1 MTVDEQR
8 APRPAPT
15 LSPAKQALLSAWSK
29 GRRGN
34 RDEIPRR
41 GDDGP
46 APLSFS
52 QQRLWFLERM
62 VPDSPAY
69 NTPMAVELRG
79 PLDVTALRDSVRRI
93 IDRHEALRTTIQE
106 SDGEPVQ
113 VVSPTAT
120 VDLPVTDLSDLS
132 EAERDARVRQ
142 ALQEEA
148 RRTFVLA
155 VGPLVR
161 FGLFRLT
168 PRRHVFLVNWSHLIA
183 DGWSGRVFSRELAE
197 CYSALVTGGTPRL
210 PELKLQYAD
219 YAVWQRAQLTG
230 PALARQVRYWR
241 ERLDGIPALLEL
253 PTDRPRPTVQSFRG
267 DTLRF
272 TVDERLTGRLR
283 ALCAGTDSTL
293 FMVWLAA
300 FTVVLSRWSGQRDVV
315 VGTPVANRNRPELE
329 DLFGFF
335 ANTLALRTT
344 VTGDPTFRQLLA
356 RVGADVSADF
366 AHQDLPFEK
375 LVDELQ
381 PERSTSHN
389 PVFQAML
396 ALNNTPPPRVDLTA
410 DTQLVGLVEGD
421 TGSAKFDLW
430 LSLADAGDTLPGGLE
445 FATDLFDRDTVERI
459 LASLLRLLDQVCA
472 DPDAPLSR
480 LDLVD
485 AEERHRVLRVWND
498 TAAPEPTP
506 RVLHELIAEQA
517 RRTPR
522 HVAVRLDNRSLTYAE
537 LDRRGNRL
545 ANRLRRHG
553 VRPDSRVAV
562 CLDRSPELLVALLGV
577 IKAGGCYVPLDPDHP
592 PARLAYL
599 LADCAAR
606 VVLTGDGG
614 RDVLPAGG
622 PPVIDLHRDDCADES
637 ERAPASGVTEDDL
650 TYVIYTSGST
660 GLPKGVMNSHRAVVN
675 RLRWM
680 QRRFGLTAGEAVLQK
695 TPASFDV
702 SVWEFFW
709 PLLVGATVTMAR
721 PDGHRDPGYLADL
734 INDQR
739 ISTVHFVPSM
749 LRLFLDE
756 PRSATCTG
764 LRRVVCSGEA
774 LPRDLVHRFQQRLPA
789 RLDNLYGPTEAAVDV
804 TAHRCPPGED
814 TADVSIG
821 APVDNTRIYV
831 LDPAGRPVPVGVP
844 GELCIGGIQVARGY
858 QGRPALTAERFVPD
872 PFTDHPGAR
881 MYRTGDIARWRPGG
895 TLSYLGRADLQVKL
909 GGIRFELGEA
919 EAALREH
926 PTVRDAVVTV
936 RRDTGDEGQLVAYVV
951 PHAEPE
957 HPGPAGPSA
966 ADRPPVTDVDGT
978 VRQWARVFDEAYTE
992 PETPDAAERNYSS
1005 WNSSYTG
1012 APIPA
1017 DEMRRWVDE
1026 TVSLTLTT
1034 SPGRVLEVGCGL
1046 GLLLLRIAPHA
1057 AAYHGT
1063 DISRFALDQLRDEVQ
1078 ARALTGVTLD
1088 ERAAHELAEL
1098 PDASF
1103 DTVLLNSV
1111 VQYFPDVDYLRQV
1124 LEQCLR
1130 LVAPGG
1136 RLIVGDVRS
1145 LPLLTD
1151 FHRSVEL
1158 RRADPDDDLATV
1170 LARATARTWQEEE
1183 LALDPALFTTLPA
1196 TRPGVAA
1203 VEVRLKP
1210 GGYDNELSRFR
1221 YDVVVHV
1228 AADPTPDGPATPE
1241 PTVGPASADTPDP
1254 VVDPASDP
1262 PDPAVDPLGWDAD
1275 LAGRLRERLGEEPAV
1290 AVTGIPNERLRE
1302 VAVLRAGDAAC
1313 RTVRELRARIDR
1325 EPAGV
1330 DPDALHRLADDLGV
1344 RVVVGPST
1352 GDPTR
1357 MDALFHR
1364 ADLRPSWP
1372 PAPPTRTGALAN
1384 WPRQARLMGELGPR
1398 WRAHLKDRI
1407 PRYAVPSVFV
1417 PVPDI
1422 PLSLNGKVAWSDLP
1436 APPPVAARDHGAH
1449 VAPADGTERLVADI
1463 WAAVL
1468 GLERVSATANYF
1480 ELGGDSI
1487 RGIRVMARANQAG
1500 LPLVP
1505 RDLFAY
1511 PTVAELAAVA
1521 DTRLAEGGA
1530 VDAPTA
1536 DPAQPDHWHLSER
1549 DRARREQLLA
1559 DPDVTEVFPLAPYQA
1574 HMLRRLVADR
1584 RPGEYLVQ
1592 RVDTLR
1598 GPIDVDLLRRCWAG
1612 LAGRYALLRTMF
1624 VWTGLDEPLQVVRRD
1639 VELPSRYADWTGLT
1653 ATEQDTE
1660 LARFLRE
1667 DQAVGC
1673 APEDPAGIRLFLA
1686 KVDEDAYR
1694 TVFSFSY
1701 LRMEGWSL
1709 SVFLSDVIGE
1719 YHRLLAGQTPL
1730 AGEDVPFSRY
1740 VGWLRRR
1747 GVPADTPGF
1756 WRQMFADGWSP
1767 TPLATSTPGNRPG
1780 TQRGYARQHLQVDA
1794 RVTEAL
1800 RDTAQRLRMPPNTL
1814 VQAAWAVLLARYA
1827 GRGEATLGVFF
1838 NGRPADLPGIEDLTG
1853 PTMNVL
1859 PMRVRLPEPDRPVA
1873 ELLRHVMTLGA
1884 DAAHHQYVAPERV
1897 AEWAGWPADRP
1908 MFDAYLVFQNLDPTL
1923 FGSTERIPTFFSRL
1937 AEPFRLDVMPGV
1949 ELGLILSY
1957 HRDLLTDDAAGRV
1970 LDDLVATLAA
1980 ITADPHRPIAE
1991 TLRPPARPAAAKVLL
2006 VEGELGGHQIKDT
2019 PFPVPAAEEPR

>member
-8 APRPAPT
+8 GARPAPA
-15 LSPAKQALLSAWSK
+15 LSPAKQALLAAWSR

-69 NTPMAVELRG
+69 NTPMAVELHG
-79 PLDVTALRDSVRRI
+79 PLDVAALRDSVQRI
-93 IDRHEALRTTIQE
+93 VDRHEALRTTIRE
-106 SDGEPVQ
+106 ADGEPVQ
-113 VVSPTAT
+113 VVSPPGP
-120 VDLPVTDLSDLS
+120 VDLPVTDLSHLG
-132 EAERDARVRQ
+132 EADRDERVRQ

-161 FGLFRLT
+161 FGLFRLA
-168 PRRHVFLVNWSHLIA
+168 PQRHVFLVNWSHLIA

-197 CYSALVTGGTPRL
+197 CYSALVAGGTPRL

-219 YAVWQRAQLTG
+219 YAVWQRAQLSG
-230 PALARQVRYWR
+230 PTLARQVRYWR
-241 ERLDGIPALLEL
+241 DRLDGIPALLEL

-293 FMVWLAA
+293 FMALLAA
-300 FTVVLSRWSGQRDVV
+300 FTVVLSRWSGQPDVV
-315 VGTPVANRNRPELE
+315 VGTPVANRNRPQLE

-389 PVFQAML
+389 PVFQVML

-445 FATDLFDRDTVERI
+445 YATDLFDRDTVERI

-480 LDLVD
+480 LELVD
-485 AEERHRVLRVWND
+485 AEERDRVLRVWND
-498 TAAPEPTP
+498 TAAPEPAP
-506 RVLHELIAEQA
+506 RVLHELIAEQV
-517 RRTPR
+517 RRTPE
-522 HVAVRLDNRSLTYAE
+522 HVAVRLDDRSLTYAE
-537 LDRRGNRL
+537 LDRRANRL

-553 VRPDSRVAV
+553 VGPDSRVAV

-577 IKAGGCYVPLDPDHP
+577 LKAGGCYVPLDPDHP

-599 LADCAAR
+599 LADCGAR
-606 VVLTGDGG
+606 IVLTGDGG
-614 RDVLPAGG
+614 RDVLPADA
-622 PPVIDLHRDDCADES
+622 PPAIDLHRDDCADEPAQ
-637 ERAPASGVTEDDL
+637 APASGVTEDDL

-660 GLPKGVMNSHRAVVN
+660 GMPKGVMNSHRAVVN

-721 PDGHRDPGYLADL
+721 PDGHRDPGYLVDL

-739 ISTVHFVPSM
+739 ITTVHFVPSM

-774 LPRDLVHRFQQRLPA
+774 LPRDLVRRLQERLPA

-814 TADVSIG
+814 ADADVSIG
-821 APVDNTRIYV
+821 APVDNTSIYV

-872 PFTDHPGAR
+872 PFADRPGAR
-881 MYRTGDIARWRPGG
+881 MYRTGDIVRWRPGG
-895 TLSYLGRADLQVKL
+895 TLSYLGREDLQVKL
-909 GGIRFELGEA
+909 GGIRFELGEI

-936 RRDTGDEGQLVAYVV
+936 RRDAGDEGQLVAYVV
-951 PHAEPE
+951 PRAGEPSE
-957 HPGPAGPSA
+957 PAAPAGPDGTPA
-966 ADRPPVTDVDGT
+966 TGDADGT
-978 VRQWARVFDEAYTE
+978 VHQWARVFDEAYTE
-992 PETPDAAERNYSS
+992 PATPDAADSNFSS

-1026 TVSLTLTT
+1026 TVSLALATP
-1034 SPGRVLEVGCGL
+1034 PGRVLEVGCGL

-1057 AAYHGT
+1057 ASYHGT
-1063 DISRFALDQLRDEVQ
+1063 DISRFALGQVRAEVR
-1078 ARALTGVTLD
+1078 ARGLAGVTLD
-1088 ERAAHELAEL
+1088 ERAAHELADL
-1098 PDASF
+1098 PAGSF

-1111 VQYFPDVDYLRQV
+1111 VQYFPDADYLRRV
-1124 LEQCLR
+1124 LAQALR

-1136 RLIVGDVRS
+1136 RVIVGDVRS
-1145 LPLLTD
+1145 LPLLAD

-1158 RRADPDDDLATV
+1158 HRAGPDDDPAVV
-1170 LARATARTWQEEE
+1170 LARAAARTWQEEE
-1183 LALDPALFTTLPA
+1183 LALDPALFTSLGETV
-1196 TRPGVAA
+1196 PGVAA
-1203 VEVRLKP
+1203 VQVRLKP

-1228 AADPTPDGPATPE
+1228 AADPAPDGGAGPE
-1241 PTVGPASADTPDP
+1241 
-1254 VVDPASDP
+1254 
-1262 PDPAVDPLGWDAD
+1262 PAVDPLGWDGD
-1275 LAGRLRERLGEEPAV
+1275 LAGRLRERLREEPAL
-1290 AVTGIPNERLRE
+1290 AVTGIPNDRLRE
-1302 VAVLRAGDAAC
+1302 IAVLRSGDGGF
-1313 RTVRELRARIDR
+1313 RTVAELRARIDR

-1330 DPDALHRLADDLGV
+1330 DPDALYRLADELGA
-1344 RVVVGPST
+1344 RVVVAPSPA
-1352 GDPTR
+1352 DPTR

-1364 ADLRPSWP
+1364 ADVRPSWP
-1372 PAPPTRTGALAN
+1372 PTPPARGGAPAN

-1407 PRYAVPSVFV
+1407 PRYAVPAVFV

-1436 APPPVAARDHGAH
+1436 APPPAGARDRGAH

-1463 WAAVL
+1463 WASVL

-1505 RDLFAY
+1505 RDLFAH

-1521 DTRLAEGGA
+1521 DARLAEGGA
-1530 VDAPTA
+1530 VDGPADAPEPPA
-1536 DPAQPDHWHLSER
+1536 DWGLSER
-1549 DRARREQLLA
+1549 DRARRERLLA
-1559 DPDVTEVFPLAPYQA
+1559 DPDVTDVFPLAPYQA
-1574 HMLRRLVADR
+1574 HMLRRLVADP

-1612 LAGRYALLRTMF
+1612 LARRYALLRTMF
-1624 VWTGLDEPLQVVRRD
+1624 VWADLDEPLQVVRRD
-1639 VELPSRYADWTGLT
+1639 VELPSRYEDWTGLT
-1653 ATEQDTE
+1653 AAEQDAE

-1709 SVFLSDVIGE
+1709 SVFLSDVLGE
-1719 YHRLLAGQTPL
+1719 YHRLLVGEAPDAGT
-1730 AGEDVPFSRY
+1730 DVPFSRY

-1756 WRQMFADGWSP
+1756 WRDLFADGWSP
-1767 TPLATSTPGNRPG
+1767 TPLAEFAPGNRPG
-1780 TQRGYARQHLQVDA
+1780 AQRGYARQHLNVDA
-1794 RVTEAL
+1794 GVTEAL

-1838 NGRPADLPGIEDLTG
+1838 NGRPADLPGVEDLTG

-1873 ELLRHVMTLGA
+1873 DLLSHVMTVGA

-1897 AEWAGWPADRP
+1897 AAWAGWPADRP

-1923 FGSTERIPTFFSRL
+1923 FGSTERIPTFFSRM

-1957 HRDLLTDDAAGRV
+1957 HRDLLTDEAAGRV

-1980 ITADPHRPIAE
+1980 ITADPHRPVAE
-1991 TLRPPARPAAAKVLL
+1991 ALRPAARPAAAKVLL
-2006 VEGELGGHQIKDT
+2006 VEGELAGHQIKDT
-2019 PFPVPAAEEPR
+2019 PLPVPAAVEPR

>member
-8 APRPAPT
+8 GARPAPA
-15 LSPAKQALLSAWSK
+15 LSPAKQALLSAWSR

-79 PLDVTALRDSVRRI
+79 PLDVAALRDSVQRI
-93 IDRHEALRTTIQE
+93 VDRHEALRTTIRE
-106 SDGEPVQ
+106 ADGEPVQ
-113 VVSPTAT
+113 VVSPPAA

-132 EAERDARVRQ
+132 EAERDERVRQ

-161 FGLFRLT
+161 FGLFRLA
-168 PRRHVFLVNWSHLIA
+168 PDRHVFLVNWSHLIA

-219 YAVWQRAQLTG
+219 YAVWQRAQMSG
-230 PALARQVRYWR
+230 PELARQVRYWR

-272 TVDERLTGRLR
+272 TVDEGLTGRLR

-293 FMVWLAA
+293 FMVLLAA
-300 FTVVLSRWSGQRDVV
+300 FTVVLSRWSGQPDVV

-344 VTGDPTFRQLLA
+344 VTGDPTFRQLLS

-389 PVFQAML
+389 PVFQVML

-445 FATDLFDRDTVERI
+445 YATDLFDRDTVERI

-480 LDLVD
+480 LELID
-485 AEERHRVLRVWND
+485 AEERDRVLRVWND
-498 TAAPEPTP
+498 TAAPEPAP
-506 RVLHELIAEQA
+506 RVLHELVAEQV
-517 RRTPR
+517 RRTPE
-522 HVAVRLDNRSLTYAE
+522 HVAVRLDDRSLTYAE
-537 LDRRGNRL
+537 LDRRSNRL

-577 IKAGGCYVPLDPDHP
+577 LKAGGCYVPLDPDHP

-599 LADCAAR
+599 LADCGAEI
-606 VVLTGDGG
+606 VLTGDGG
-614 RDVLPAGG
+614 RDVLPADA
-622 PPVIDLHRDDCADES
+622 PPAIDLHRDDCADES
-637 ERAPASGVTEDDL
+637 EQAPASGVTEDDL

-660 GLPKGVMNSHRAVVN
+660 GMPKGVMNSHRAVVN

-680 QRRFGLTAGEAVLQK
+680 QRRFELTAGEPVLQK

-721 PDGHRDPGYLADL
+721 PDGHRDPGYLVDL

-739 ISTVHFVPSM
+739 ITTVHFVPSM

-774 LPRDLVHRFQQRLPA
+774 LPRDLVRRLQDRLPA

-814 TADVSIG
+814 ATADVSIG
-821 APVDNTRIYV
+821 APVDNTSIYV

-872 PFTDHPGAR
+872 PFSDRPGAR
-881 MYRTGDIARWRPGG
+881 MYRTGDIVRWRPGG
-895 TLSYLGRADLQVKL
+895 TLSYLGREDLQVKL
-909 GGIRFELGEA
+909 GGIRFELGEI

-936 RRDTGDEGQLVAYVV
+936 RRDAGGETGEGQLVAYVV
-951 PHAEPE
+951 PRTGAHPEPAA
-957 HPGPAGPSA
+957 PATPDEA
-966 ADRPPVTDVDGT
+966 PATDDVDGT
-978 VRQWARVFDEAYTE
+978 VGQWARVFDDAYTE
-992 PETPDAAERNYSS
+992 PETPDAAESNFSS

-1012 APIPA
+1012 DPIPA

-1026 TVSLTLTT
+1026 TVSLALAAP
-1034 SPGRVLEVGCGL
+1034 PGRVLEVGCGL

-1057 AAYHGT
+1057 VSYHGT
-1063 DISRFALDQLRDEVQ
+1063 DISRFALDQVRSEVRARDL
-1078 ARALTGVTLD
+1078 ADVTLD
-1088 ERAAHELAEL
+1088 ERAAHELADL
-1098 PDASF
+1098 PAGSF

-1124 LEQCLR
+1124 LAQARR

-1136 RLIVGDVRS
+1136 RIVVGDVRS
-1145 LPLLTD
+1145 LPLLAD

-1158 RRADPDDDLATV
+1158 HRAGPDADPAVV
-1170 LARATARTWQEEE
+1170 LARAAARTWQEEE
-1183 LALDPALFTTLPA
+1183 LALDPALFTTLGD
-1196 TRPGVAA
+1196 TLPGVAA

-1228 AADPTPDGPATPE
+1228 AADPAPDGQAGPE
-1241 PTVGPASADTPDP
+1241 PAA
-1254 VVDPASDP
+1254 
-1262 PDPAVDPLGWDAD
+1262 DPLGWDGD
-1275 LAGRLRERLGEEPAV
+1275 LAGRLRDRLRDEPAV
-1290 AVTGIPNERLRE
+1290 AVTGIPNGRLRE
-1302 VAVLRAGDAAC
+1302 IAVLRAGDGTC
-1313 RTVRELRARIDR
+1313 RTVGELRARIDR

-1330 DPDALHRLADDLGV
+1330 DPDELYRLADELGV
-1344 RVVVGPST
+1344 RVVVASSAA
-1352 GDPTR
+1352 DPTR

-1364 ADLRPSWP
+1364 AEVRPSWP
-1372 PAPPTRTGALAN
+1372 PAPPVRTGALAN

-1407 PRYAVPSVFV
+1407 PRYAVPAVFV

-1422 PLSLNGKVAWSDLP
+1422 PLSLNGKVDWSDLP
-1436 APPPVAARDHGAH
+1436 APPPVAARDRGEH

-1487 RGIRVMARANQAG
+1487 RGIRVMARANRAG

-1505 RDLFAY
+1505 RDLFAH

-1521 DTRLAEGGA
+1521 DARLAEGGVA
-1530 VDAPTA
+1530 DEPTGDAPES
-1536 DPAQPDHWHLSER
+1536 PGNWGLSER
-1549 DRARREQLLA
+1549 DRARRERLLA
-1559 DPDVTEVFPLAPYQA
+1559 DPDVEEVFPLAPYQA
-1574 HMLRRLVADR
+1574 HMLRRLVADP
-1584 RPGEYLVQ
+1584 RPGEFLVQ

-1612 LAGRYALLRTMF
+1612 LARRYALLRTMF
-1624 VWTGLDEPLQVVRRD
+1624 VWTDLDEPLQVVRRD
-1639 VELPSRYADWTGLT
+1639 VELPSRYEDWTGFT
-1653 ATEQDTE
+1653 AAEQDAA

-1673 APEDPAGIRLFLA
+1673 APDDPAGIRLFLA

-1719 YHRLLAGQTPL
+1719 YHRLLAGETPQ
-1730 AGEDVPFSRY
+1730 AGTDVPFSRY
-1740 VGWLRRR
+1740 VDWLRRR
-1747 GVPADTPGF
+1747 GVPADTPAF
-1756 WRQMFADGWSP
+1756 WRDMFAGGYAP
-1767 TPLATSTPGNRPG
+1767 TPLAASAPGNRPG
-1780 TQRGYARQHLQVDA
+1780 AQRGYARQHLHVDA
-1794 RVTEAL
+1794 HVTEAL

-1814 VQAAWAVLLARYA
+1814 VQAAWAALLARYA
-1827 GRGEATLGVFF
+1827 GRDEATLGVFF
-1838 NGRPADLPGIEDLTG
+1838 NGRPADLPGVEDLTG

-1859 PMRVRLPEPDRPVA
+1859 PMRVRLPEPDRPVVD
-1873 ELLRHVMTLGA
+1873 LLSHVMTVGA
-1884 DAAHHQYVAPERV
+1884 DAAHHQYVAPEQV
-1897 AEWAGWPADRP
+1897 AAWAGWPADRP

-1923 FGSTERIPTFFSRL
+1923 FGSTERVPTFFSRL

-1957 HRDLLTDDAAGRV
+1957 HRDLLTDEAAGRV

-1980 ITADPHRPIAE
+1980 ITVDPYRPVAE
-1991 TLRPPARPAAAKVLL
+1991 ALRPPERPAAEKVLL

-2019 PFPVPAAEEPR
+2019 PFPVPAAAEPR

>member
-1 MTVDEQR
+1 MSVDEQR
-8 APRPAPT
+8 GARPAQA

-29 GRRGN
+29 GRRGT

-79 PLDVTALRDSVRRI
+79 PLDVAALRDSVQRI
-93 IDRHEALRTTIQE
+93 VDRHEALRTTIRE
-106 SDGEPVQ
+106 ADGEPVQ
-113 VVSPTAT
+113 VVSPPAA
-120 VDLPVTDLSDLS
+120 VDLPVTDLTGLS
-132 EAERDARVRQ
+132 EAERDERVRQ

-161 FGLFRLT
+161 FGLFRLA
-168 PRRHVFLVNWSHLIA
+168 PDRHVFLVNWSHLIA

-219 YAVWQRAQLTG
+219 YAVWQRAQMSG
-230 PALARQVRYWR
+230 PTLARQVRYWR
-241 ERLDGIPALLEL
+241 DRLAGIPALLEL

-293 FMVWLAA
+293 FMVLLAA
-300 FTVVLSRWSGQRDVV
+300 FTVVLSRWSGQPDVV

-344 VTGDPTFRQLLA
+344 VTGDPTFRQLLT

-366 AHQDLPFEK
+366 VHQDLPFEK

-389 PVFQAML
+389 PVFQVML

-445 FATDLFDRDTVERI
+445 YATDLFDRDTVERI

-480 LDLVD
+480 LELTDD
-485 AEERHRVLRVWND
+485 EERDRVLRAWND
-498 TAAPEPTP
+498 TAAPEPAP
-506 RVLHELIAEQA
+506 RVLHELIAEQV
-517 RRTPR
+517 RRTPG
-522 HVAVRLDNRSLTYAE
+522 HVAVRLDDRSLTYAE
-537 LDRRGNRL
+537 LDRRSNRL
-545 ANRLRRHG
+545 AHRLRRHG
-553 VRPDSRVAV
+553 VGPDSRVAV

-577 IKAGGCYVPLDPDHP
+577 LKAGGCYVPLDPEHP

-599 LADCAAR
+599 LADCGAEI
-606 VVLTGDGG
+606 VLTGDGG
-614 RDVLPAGG
+614 RDVLPADA
-622 PPVIDLHRDDCADES
+622 PPTIDLHRDDCAE
-637 ERAPASGVTEDDL
+637 EPEQAPPSGVTEDDL

-660 GLPKGVMNSHRAVVN
+660 GMPKGVMNSHRAVVN

-680 QRRFGLTAGEAVLQK
+680 QRRFELTAGEAVLQK

-721 PDGHRDPGYLADL
+721 PDGHRDPGYLVDL
-734 INDQR
+734 INEQR
-739 ISTVHFVPSM
+739 ITTVHFVPSM

-774 LPRDLVHRFQQRLPA
+774 LPRDLVRRLHERLPA

-804 TAHRCPPGED
+804 TAYRCPPGED
-814 TADVSIG
+814 ATDVSIG
-821 APVDNTRIYV
+821 APVDNTSIYV

-872 PFTDHPGAR
+872 PFTDRPGAR
-881 MYRTGDIARWRPGG
+881 MYRTGDIVRWRPGG
-895 TLSYLGRADLQVKL
+895 TLSYLGREDLQVKL
-909 GGIRFELGEA
+909 GGIRFELGEI

-926 PTVRDAVVTV
+926 PTIRDAVVTV
-936 RRDTGDEGQLVAYVV
+936 RRDAAGGEAGEGQLVAYVV
-951 PHAEPE
+951 PRSGEQPEP
-957 HPGPAGPSA
+957 A
-966 ADRPPVTDVDGT
+966 APVTPDEPPATGDVDGA
-978 VRQWARVFDEAYTE
+978 VHQWARVFDEAYTE
-992 PETPDAAERNYSS
+992 PETADAADSNFSS

-1012 APIPA
+1012 APIPP

-1026 TVSLTLTT
+1026 TVALALAEP
-1034 SPGRVLEVGCGL
+1034 PGRVLEVGCGL

-1057 AAYHGT
+1057 ASYHGT
-1063 DISRFALDQLRDEVQ
+1063 DISRFALGQVRAEVR
-1078 ARALTGVTLD
+1078 ARGLAGVTLD
-1088 ERAAHELAEL
+1088 ERAAHELADL
-1098 PDASF
+1098 PAGSF

-1111 VQYFPDVDYLRQV
+1111 VQYFPDADYLRQV
-1124 LEQCLR
+1124 LTEARR

-1136 RLIVGDVRS
+1136 RIVVGDVRS
-1145 LPLLTD
+1145 LPLLAD

-1158 RRADPDDDLATV
+1158 HRADPDADPAVV
-1170 LARATARTWQEEE
+1170 LARAAARTWQEEE
-1183 LALDPALFTTLPA
+1183 LALDPALFTSLGDTL
-1196 TRPGVAA
+1196 PGVAA
-1203 VEVRLKP
+1203 VEVRLKR
-1210 GGYDNELSRFR
+1210 GDYDNELSRFR
-1221 YDVVVHV
+1221 YDVVVRV
-1228 AADPTPDGPATPE
+1228 AADPAADGPAAPE
-1241 PTVGPASADTPDP
+1241 PAA
-1254 VVDPASDP
+1254 
-1262 PDPAVDPLGWDAD
+1262 DPLGWEGD
-1275 LAGRLRERLGEEPAV
+1275 LAGRLRDRLREEPVV
-1290 AVTGIPNERLRE
+1290 AVTGIPNGRLRE
-1302 VAVLRAGDAAC
+1302 IAVLRAGDGAC
-1313 RTVRELRARIDR
+1313 RTVGELRARVDR
-1325 EPAGV
+1325 EPPGV
-1330 DPDALHRLADDLGV
+1330 DPDELYRLADELGV
-1344 RVVVGPST
+1344 GVVVAPSAA
-1352 GDPTR
+1352 DPTR
-1357 MDALFHR
+1357 IDALFHR
-1364 ADLRPSWP
+1364 ADVRPSWP
-1372 PAPPTRTGALAN
+1372 PAPPARGGALAN

-1407 PRYAVPSVFV
+1407 PRYAVPAVFV
-1417 PVPDI
+1417 PVPGI
-1422 PLSLNGKVAWSDLP
+1422 PLSLNGKVDWSELP
-1436 APPPVAARDHGAH
+1436 APPPVAARDRGAH
-1449 VAPADGTERLVADI
+1449 VPPADGTEQLVADI
-1463 WAAVL
+1463 WASVL

-1487 RGIRVMARANQAG
+1487 RGIRVMARANGAG

-1505 RDLFAY
+1505 RDLFAH

-1521 DTRLAEGGA
+1521 DARLAEGGT
-1530 VDAPTA
+1530 VDGPAPESPG
-1536 DPAQPDHWHLSER
+1536 DWGLSER
-1549 DRARREQLLA
+1549 DRAHRERLLA
-1559 DPDVTEVFPLAPYQA
+1559 DADVAEVFPLAPYQA
-1574 HMLRRLVADR
+1574 HMLRRLVADP
-1584 RPGEYLVQ
+1584 RPGEFLVQ

-1612 LAGRYALLRTMF
+1612 LARRYALLRTMF
-1624 VWTGLDEPLQVVRRD
+1624 VWADLDEPLQVVRRD
-1639 VELPSRYADWTGLT
+1639 VELPSRYEDWTGLT
-1653 ATEQDTE
+1653 ATEQDAA

-1673 APEDPAGIRLFLA
+1673 APDDPAGIRLFLA

-1719 YHRLLAGQTPL
+1719 YHRLLAGETPQ
-1730 AGEDVPFSRY
+1730 AGTDVPFSRY
-1740 VGWLRRR
+1740 VDWLRRR
-1747 GVPADTPGF
+1747 GVPADTPAF
-1756 WRQMFADGWSP
+1756 WRDMFAGGWSP
-1767 TPLATSTPGNRPG
+1767 TLLAASAPDNRAG
-1780 TQRGYARQHLQVDA
+1780 DRHGYARQHMQVDA

-1814 VQAAWAVLLARYA
+1814 VQAAWAALLARYA
-1827 GRGEATLGVFF
+1827 GRDEATLGVFF
-1838 NGRPADLPGIEDLTG
+1838 NGRPADLPGVEDLTG

-1859 PMRVRLPEPDRPVA
+1859 PMRVRLPAPDRPVVD
-1873 ELLRHVMTLGA
+1873 LLSHVMTVGA

-1897 AEWAGWPADRP
+1897 AEWAGWPADEP

-1923 FGSTERIPTFFSRL
+1923 FGSTERVPTFFSRL

-1957 HRDLLTDDAAGRV
+1957 HRDLLTDEAAGRV

-1980 ITADPHRPIAE
+1980 ITADPYRPVAE
-1991 TLRPPARPAAAKVLL
+1991 VLRPPAPPAAAKVLL

-2019 PFPVPAAEEPR
+2019 PFPVPAAVEPR